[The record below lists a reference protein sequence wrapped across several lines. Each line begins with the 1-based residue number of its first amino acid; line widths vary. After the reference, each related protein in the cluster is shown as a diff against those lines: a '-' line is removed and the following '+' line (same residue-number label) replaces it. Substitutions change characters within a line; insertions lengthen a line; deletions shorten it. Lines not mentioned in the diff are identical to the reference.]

1 MLLRMNNSSIF
12 VPKELTNN
20 FLWGNRLA
28 TKLLINLG
36 GGETE
41 KAGLA
46 FSCPL
51 KKGSELHCVKL
62 RLGSATDQHLTLAN
76 VIHESWISA

>member
-1 MLLRMNNSSIF
+1 MSLRMNNGSIF

-36 GGETE
+36 GGEQ
-41 KAGLA
+41 KKLGLH
-46 FSCPL
+46 F
-51 KKGSELHCVKL
+51 CV
-62 RLGSATDQHLTLAN
+62 H
-76 VIHESWISA
+76 